1 MRKHKKNT
9 VKKYGMCIFDYT
21 RTSPQDRFEDCFLWP
36 RSSLRGRPGEDSPD
50 RYWVD
55 SGSVE
60 SMCFSR
66 RPPLWWSFLF
76 TPMLWNLILHKYVV
90 KFHYYSSWWHQLINN
105 MILFILMSHAWLF
118 MVCHFMERRDT
129 YIYRV
134 SIDITTAVYRS
145 RGMLLRKND
154 LP

>member
-1 MRKHKKNT
+1 M
-9 VKKYGMCIFDYT
+9 YMYIQY
-21 RTSPQDRFEDCFLWP
+21 
-36 RSSLRGRPGEDSPD
+36 
-50 RYWVD
+50 
-55 SGSVE
+55 
-60 SMCFSR
+60 SMHVNVISIV
-66 RPPLWWSFLF
+66 LF
-76 TPMLWNLILHKYVV
+76 YNITPTIR
-90 KFHYYSSWWHQLINN
+90 QINN